1 MFHISRNFLG
11 TIMVV
16 DSVCRFRNFEQLHR
30 NLRDLH
36 QYNLQLPPKRIL
48 SSSLD
53 DAFVRDRCILL
64 DKYLKVSVKCFQ
76 FLITTY
82 IENWVSFL
90 HIVR

>member
-1 MFHISRNFLG
+1 
-11 TIMVV
+11 MVV

-53 DAFVRDRCILL
+53 DAFVRERCILL
-64 DKYLKVSVKCFQ
+64 DKYLKVSLAFSAVN
-76 FLITTY
+76 
-82 IENWVSFL
+82 IEKICVRHCIIGGSFFST
-90 HIVR
+90 